1 MQKLH
6 KSKTP
11 KVYKNKKLNN
21 ANFGTYNLN
30 DYQVFLQLVSKLGKI
45 DINGTY
51 KQSQALERKHLL
63 TAKEF
68 SEAFNV
74 DINTTYRVLKTAS
87 KKLARTAITLEK
99 PDLFVTQEIPI
110 CSFAEYN
117 NKEGSLTIEF
127 NEHIMPYLAQ
137 VKEKFVL
144 YNLKEIANFGS
155 LYSTRLYELI
165 QEFKD
170 TGWIEKSVSQ
180 LREIFAVGKKYAT
193 YKDFKVKTFAHAV
206 DEINSQYP
214 TMNLRFNELKDGR
227 KVVLVRF
234 EFTPSHKEQG
244 YNPAT
249 KQFVNVTVKPKQIPP
264 IRKSKHDDDNTP
276 PPVHP
281 DQQELNF
288 NTKNNQNT
296 LLKKVAH
303 KVVNSKYAEK
313 NFAPSLKKLTKKISE
328 DKITKEDLKEYTTE
342 RKNEIKRDIAQE
354 LARLE
359 KMFSYYVDNDRLEE
373 ADKIFQEI
381 SLLKR

>member
-1 MQKLH
+1 MQKLQ

-30 DYQVFLQLVSKLGKI
+30 DYQVFLQLVTKLGKV
-45 DINGTY
+45 DELGTY
-51 KQSQALERKHLL
+51 KQPQTLERKHIL

-68 SEAFNV
+68 SQAFNV
-74 DINTTYRVLKTAS
+74 DINTTYRVLKTAG

-137 VKEKFVL
+137 VKQKFVL

-170 TGWIEKSVSQ
+170 TGYIIKSVVQ
-180 LREIFAVGKKYAT
+180 LREIFAVGKKFPDYNN
-193 YKDFKVKTFAHAV
+193 FKRKTFAHAV
-206 DEINSQYP
+206 DEINTQYE
-214 TMNLRFNELKDGR
+214 MNLSFTELKEGR
-227 KVVLVRF
+227 RVVSIRF
-234 EFTPSHKEQG
+234 EFTPSHKAQG

-249 KQFVNVTVKPKQIPP
+249 KQMVNVTVKPK
-264 IRKSKHDDDNTP
+264 RKPKQDDDNTP

-281 DQQELNF
+281 DQQELPNIEEP
-288 NTKNNQNT
+288 KST
-296 LLKKVAH
+296 LQKVVE
-303 KVVNSKYAEK
+303 KMVNSKYAKK
-313 NFAPSLKKLTKKISE
+313 NYAPSVKKFEEDIVENGLTKE
-328 DKITKEDLKEYTTE
+328 NLKTYATE
-342 RKNEIKRDIAQE
+342 RKEEIKQSLDEVKAIISAFMKKGLTESEAKIKAIE
-354 LARLE
+354 LDL
-359 KMFSYYVDNDRLEE
+359 
-373 ADKIFQEI
+373 I
-381 SLLKR
+381 